1 MNDENSTAP
10 IGGVRQIAIETRTT
24 GLSVI
29 AGDRVI
35 EIGCVELVNR
45 KLSGNTKHFYVNPER
60 DSDEDAI
67 KVHGVS
73 NAFLRDKPKFP
84 QVADELVAYLRGA
97 EVIIHNAWFD
107 IWFLNAELAR
117 AGRPDLKQVVHSV
130 ADTLLMAKKSYPG
143 VLNSIDA
150 LCARLHVNMPGSA
163 YQGALLTAE
172 KVAHV
177 YLHLTCAAHR

>member
-1 MNDENSTAP
+1 MKPEKSTLP
-10 IGGVRQIAIETRTT
+10 VGDVRQVVLETHTT

-84 QVADELVAYLRGA
+84 QVADELLDYLRGA

-117 AGRPDLKQVVHSV
+117 AGRPDLKQLVHGV
-130 ADTLLMAKKSYPG
+130 TDTLLMAKQSYPG
-143 VLNSIDA
+143 LLNSVDA
-150 LCARLHVNMPGSA
+150 LCDRLHVNLPDSA

-177 YLHLTCAAHR
+177 YLQLTRAF

>member
-1 MNDENSTAP
+1 M
-10 IGGVRQIAIETRTT
+10 RQIVLDTETT
-24 GLSVI
+24 GLS
-29 AGDRVI
+29 AENGDRII

-45 KLSGNTKHFYVNPER
+45 KLSGSTKHFYVNPER

-84 QVADELVAYLRGA
+84 QVADELVDYLRGA
-97 EVIIHNAWFD
+97 EVIIHNAQFD
-107 IWFLNAELAR
+107 IGFLNTELAR
-117 AGRPDLKQVVHSV
+117 SDRPDLKQVVHGV
-130 ADTLLMAKKSYPG
+130 TDTLLMARQSYPG
-143 VLNSIDA
+143 VLNSVDA
-150 LCARLHVNMPGSA
+150 LCKRLHVNMPGSA

-177 YLHLTCAAHR
+177 YLHLTRAF